1 MQPDTIAHPPTSVR
15 QFPLW
20 TIRAGAIAATL
31 LLLALAM
38 PLVWAALASGLG
50 LLALAAM
57 AAFGA
62 VLFQALPWSMQ
73 KLENRLLK
81 LRKAEARTN
90 PIEQLENEVLRRAAR
105 LQAFRKALAT
115 VGGQIES
122 IRTMLEERQHK
133 DPTHALARQQRA
145 LEKLVQFQHGNL
157 HRLDQAQSAL
167 EEFSFTV
174 ERKKSEWTIAWAI
187 NDTLGL
193 LDPQSADH
201 LIEDLLTDEALRS
214 VQDRFNTVFAEL
226 DIQMRSVDA
235 PTRGMVGHN
244 KHDRLDAL
252 VLPQASTGRRAP

>member
-1 MQPDTIAHPPTSVR
+1 MQPDSIAHPPTSVR
-15 QFPLW
+15 QLPLW
-20 TIRAGAIAATL
+20 TIRAAAVGATL
-31 LLLALAM
+31 LLLALAL
-38 PLVWAALASGLG
+38 PLVWAAVATGLG
-50 LLALAAM
+50 LVALVAIAVL
-57 AAFGA
+57 GV
-62 VLFQALPWSMQ
+62 VLFQALPWGMQ

-81 LRKAEARTN
+81 LRKSEARTN

-122 IRTMLEERQHK
+122 IRSMLEERQHK
-133 DPTHALARQQRA
+133 DPTHAMTRQQRA
-145 LEKLVQFQHGNL
+145 LDKLEQFQHGNL

-167 EEFSFTV
+167 AEFSFTV
-174 ERKKSEWTIAWAI
+174 ERKRSEWAIAWAI

-193 LDPQSADH
+193 LDPQSTDH

-235 PTRGMVGHN
+235 PTRDMVGRN
-244 KHDRLDAL
+244 NRDRMDAL
-252 VLPQASTGRRAP
+252 ALPQTSTHRRSP

>member
-1 MQPDTIAHPPTSVR
+1 MHPDTIAQLQTSVR
-15 QFPLW
+15 QIPLW
-20 TIRAGAIAATL
+20 TIRAGAFAATL
-31 LLLALAM
+31 MLLALAM
-38 PLVWAALASGLG
+38 PLVWAAVVTGLG
-50 LLALAAM
+50 LVALVAM
-57 AAFGA
+57 AALGV
-62 VLFQALPWSMQ
+62 VLFQALPLGMQ

-81 LRKAEARTN
+81 LRKAEARSN

-145 LEKLVQFQHGNL
+145 LDKLEQFQHGNL
-157 HRLDQAQSAL
+157 QRLEQAQSAL

-174 ERKKSEWTIAWAI
+174 ERKRSEWAIAWAI

-193 LDPQSADH
+193 LDPQSTDH
-201 LIEDLLTDEALRS
+201 LIEDLLTDEALRT

-235 PTRGMVGHN
+235 PTRGMVGREERN
-244 KHDRLDAL
+244 PLEAL
-252 VLPQASTGRRAP
+252 ALPQTSTHRRST